1 MRKAVKETRLQQPL
15 VPTSVGELLDKISI
29 LKIKQEKITATEKLR
44 NINRELKELEA
55 IWDASK
61 NPSIDLADLCTQLK
75 NINMQLWDI
84 EDDIRAKESA
94 SQFDDEFIAL
104 ARSVYKQNDI
114 RAALKKEINLRAGST
129 FVEEKSY
136 QDY

>member
-1 MRKAVKETRLQQPL
+1 MRKAVKEPLLQQPL

-29 LKIKQEKITATEKLR
+29 LKIKQEKITDAEKLQ
-44 NINRELKELEA
+44 NVNRELKELEA
-55 IWDASK
+55 IWNTSK

-75 NINMQLWDI
+75 DINMKLWDI

-94 SQFDDEFIAL
+94 SQFDEEFIAL

-114 RAALKKEINLRAGST
+114 RAALKKQINLRSGST
-129 FVEEKSY
+129 LVEEKSY